1 MRSITYLGHSCFK
14 VTLGNVVM
22 LFNPVVSETISGNR
36 RQVKSGLDVHA
47 IRECDMIFLSNEEEG
62 SCEPSSVKEI
72 SDRCYS
78 SVVAP
83 RPALSKIDISD
94 RFKVDVRTGDKFSM
108 KGMEVEVQKAIHP
121 QSVYSVGYIVR
132 GDGIS
137 VYHAGDT
144 YSFTDMAR
152 IKCDVA
158 LVPIG
163 GGAVMDPFAAN
174 SIVKE
179 MRPKVAVPMH
189 YNTYEKVAQDQNEFT
204 SDLGGLT
211 KGVALRVG
219 QELRI

>member
-1 MRSITYLGHSCFK
+1 MRSITYLGHSSFK
-14 VTLGNVVM
+14 VVLGNAVM
-22 LFNPVVSETISGNR
+22 LFNPVVADTIAGNR
-36 RQVKSGLDVHA
+36 RLIKSSLDVHA
-47 IRECDMIFLSNEEEG
+47 IRECDMIFLSNEEMG
-62 SCEPSSVKEI
+62 NCEPATVKEI

-78 SVVAP
+78 SVVAS
-83 RPALSKIDISD
+83 RPALSKIDVSD
-94 RFKVDVRTGDKFSM
+94 RFKVDVRTGDKFNM
-108 KGMEVEVQKAIHP
+108 KGVEVEVQKAIHP
-121 QSVYSVGYIVR
+121 QSAYPVGFVVK
-132 GDGIS
+132 GDGLS

-163 GGAVMDPFAAN
+163 GGSVMDPFAAN

-179 MRPKVAVPMH
+179 MRPKAAVPMH
-189 YNTYEKVAQDQNEFT
+189 YNTYDKINQDPNEFVT
-204 SDLGGLT
+204 DLGGIT

>member
-1 MRSITYLGHSCFK
+1 MHSITYLGHSCFR

-22 LFNPVVSETISGNR
+22 LFDPVIADSISGSR
-36 RQVKSGLDVHA
+36 RLIKSALDVHA
-47 IRECDMIFLSNEEEG
+47 VRECDMIFLSNEEAG
-62 SCEPSSVKEI
+62 NCEPATVKEI

-83 RPALSKIDISD
+83 RPALSKIDVSD
-94 RFKVDVRTGDKFSM
+94 RFKVDVRTGDKFNM
-108 KGMEVEVQKAIHP
+108 KGIEVEVQKAIHP
-121 QSVYSVGYIVR
+121 QSAYPVGFLVK
-132 GDGIS
+132 GDGLS

-163 GGAVMDPFAAN
+163 GGQVMDPFAAN
-174 SIVKE
+174 GIVKE

-189 YNTYEKVAQDQNEFT
+189 YNTYDRVEQDPNEFVT
-204 SDLGGLT
+204 DLGGLT

>member
-1 MRSITYLGHSCFK
+1 MIIIADLFIHFEFYIILTSI
-14 VTLGNVVM
+14 
-22 LFNPVVSETISGNR
+22 LFITNFATDSFIKILSEARKYKLNLTMANQYMAQIP
-36 RQVKSGLDVHA
+36 L
-47 IRECDMIFLSNEEEG
+47 
-62 SCEPSSVKEI
+62 
-72 SDRCYS
+72 
-78 SVVAP
+78 
-83 RPALSKIDISD
+83 
-94 RFKVDVRTGDKFSM
+94 
-108 KGMEVEVQKAIHP
+108 EVQKAIHP
-121 QSVYSVGYIVR
+121 QSAYPVGFLVK
-132 GDGIS
+132 GDGLA

-163 GGAVMDPFAAN
+163 GGQVMDPFAAN

-189 YNTYEKVAQDQNEFT
+189 YNTYEKLEQDPNEFVT
-204 SDLGGLT
+204 DLGGLT

>member
-1 MRSITYLGHSCFK
+1 MRSITYLGHSSFK
-14 VTLGNVVM
+14 VVLGNVVM
-22 LFNPVVSETISGNR
+22 LFNPVVSDTIGSSR
-36 RQVKSGLDVHA
+36 RMLKSALDVHA
-47 IRECDMIFLSNEEEG
+47 IRECDMIFLSNEEAG
-62 SCEPSSVKEI
+62 NCEPESIKEI

-83 RPALSKIDISD
+83 RPALSKINVSD
-94 RFKVDVRTGDKFSM
+94 RFKVDVRTGDKFNM

-121 QSVYSVGYIVR
+121 QSAYPVGFVVK
-132 GDGIS
+132 GDGLS

-189 YNTYEKVAQDQNEFT
+189 YNTYDRITQDPNEFVT
-204 SDLGGLT
+204 DLGGLT

>member
-1 MRSITYLGHSCFK
+1 MRSITYLGHSSFLVK
-14 VTLGNVVM
+14 LGNAVM
-22 LFNPVVSETISGNR
+22 LFNACVADTIGGNR
-36 RQVKSGLDVHA
+36 RLLKSSLDIHA
-47 IRECDMIFLSNEEEG
+47 VRECDMIFLCNEEAG
-62 SCEPSSVKEI
+62 NCEPDSVKEI

-83 RPALSKIDISD
+83 RPALSKIDVSD
-94 RFKVDVRTGDKFSM
+94 RFKVDVRTGDKFNM
-108 KGMEVEVQKAIHP
+108 KGIEVEVQKAIHP
-121 QSVYSVGYIVR
+121 QSAYPVGFVVK
-132 GDGIS
+132 GDGLS

-163 GGAVMDPFAAN
+163 GGTVMDPFAAN

-179 MRPKVAVPMH
+179 MRPKAAVPMH
-189 YNTYEKVAQDQNEFT
+189 YNTYDRIAQDPNEFVT
-204 SDLGGLT
+204 DLGGIT